1 MTEPRELIVEGRML
15 EAVITQLET
24 LGVWSKESE
33 YEKDD
38 LLRLALIR
46 NLDNLPG
53 YAAETRRRYWN
64 EIETLQRRNDRD
76 FTDLDVLLYDL
87 RTRFGAETGVV
98 PLLGKNRDTFIGYPQ
113 HKNYGDPRPMAAP
126 SELAPVGHVQGDIRV
141 GVVDTPLYM
150 HPFFTEELVET
161 DAVST
166 PAEDGTFGAWQ
177 GHSTFVTGIIHQFAP
192 DAHIVVKAGLDGGT
206 GRNTVWATA
215 KKIAAFT
222 DEHEPEIRVLNLSF
236 GTTTE
241 DAQPP
246 LALRRAIQ
254 VVRKKFDKLVIV
266 AAAGNRGHRASPPLA
281 IWPAAMT
288 EVVAVGAT
296 GASFSMDRDYVDVTS
311 DGIDVRGLYLDG
323 EVRLS
328 RGLLGFDGYAV
339 ISGTSFAAARVSGLI
354 AEELKT
360 ESDPV
365 KALQNLVQ
373 DGRATPYRP
382 A

>member
-1 MTEPRELIVEGRML
+1 MTEPSELIVDIDSVET
-15 EAVITQLET
+15 VKTQLEK
-24 LGVWSKESE
+24 LGVWGKESA
-33 YEKDD
+33 YDKDD

-53 YAAETRRRYWN
+53 YAADTRRRYWN

-87 RTRFGAETGVV
+87 RTWSGAEIGVV

-166 PAEDGTFGAWQ
+166 PDQDGTFGAWQ

-206 GRNTVWATA
+206 GRNTVWETA

-222 DEHEPEIRVLNLSF
+222 AEDEPEIRVLNLSF

-266 AAAGNRGHRASPPLA
+266 AAAGNRGHRPSPPLA

-296 GASFSMDRDYVDVTS
+296 GASFSMDRDWVDVTS
-311 DGIDVRGLYLDG
+311 DGVDVQGLYLQG

-328 RGLLGFDGYAV
+328 RGSLDFGGYAI
-339 ISGTSFAAARVSGLI
+339 ISGTSFAAARVSGLV
-354 AEELKT
+354 AEELRKGF
-360 ESDPV
+360 DPAV
-365 KALQNLVQ
+365 ALQNVIH
-373 DGRATPYRP
+373 GKYATPYRP